1 MCWGKPRPL
10 SPRGRRKS
18 QLAPC
23 WHGLTNTKPSS
34 NPGPVFSRLWN
45 LVWFPL
51 REEGK
56 NPTNQAENRERVTH
70 LLLEVGLLLLH
81 QLTHPLRLHSF
92 LQQLGKSKSS
102 YLAATRQGS
111 QQARAWLAL
120 GLEVGAGWEKHKVQ
134 SRAPALP
141 P

>member
-1 MCWGKPRPL
+1 M
-10 SPRGRRKS
+10 
-18 QLAPC
+18 
-23 WHGLTNTKPSS
+23 
-34 NPGPVFSRLWN
+34 FSRLWN